1 MLFHCFV
8 IKGSETWE
16 KKLRPWF
23 STTARE
29 FCDLPHFV
37 PGVTIF
43 NPLILFFCLIAQCI
57 FVLWFS
63 RPSPCFQH
71 FQKTELMS
79 RVCHPLMSSVFPATV
94 DFVVG
99 FCVYTAIVSSSFF
112 FFFFLN
118 FMRSSKDCMT
128 ANFVIIDV
136 IPVLIFLLIKMNFSC
151 SHSHLGQ
158 HKIFLKLIW
167 FSTGSSNNNHSVMHT
182 WSWE

>member
-1 MLFHCFV
+1 MCQHVTYVGLYSLFQCVRVEVPLRVHRHVCGLSPPHPIQMLFHCFV

-63 RPSPCFQH
+63 RPSSCFQL

-112 FFFFLN
+112 FFF
-118 FMRSSKDCMT
+118 
-128 ANFVIIDV
+128 
-136 IPVLIFLLIKMNFSC
+136 
-151 SHSHLGQ
+151 
-158 HKIFLKLIW
+158 
-167 FSTGSSNNNHSVMHT
+167 
-182 WSWE
+182 

>member
-1 MLFHCFV
+1 MSVSACNLCWFILSVPVCSCGSASESSQTCLWSQCPPHPIQMLFHCFI

-43 NPLILFFCLIAQCI
+43 NPLILFFSLIAQCI

-63 RPSPCFQH
+63 RPSSCFRL

-99 FCVYTAIVSSSFF
+99 FCVYTAIVSFS
-112 FFFFLN
+112 
-118 FMRSSKDCMT
+118 
-128 ANFVIIDV
+128 
-136 IPVLIFLLIKMNFSC
+136 FLLFFNKFHEFLERLHASKLCHYWCYSC
-151 SHSHLGQ
+151 
-158 HKIFLKLIW
+158 INI
-167 FSTGSSNNNHSVMHT
+167 STD
-182 WSWE
+182 